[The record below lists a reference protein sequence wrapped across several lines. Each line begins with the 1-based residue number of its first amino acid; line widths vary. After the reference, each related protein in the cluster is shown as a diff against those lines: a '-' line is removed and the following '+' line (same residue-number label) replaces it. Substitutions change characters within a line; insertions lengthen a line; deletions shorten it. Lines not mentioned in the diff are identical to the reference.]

1 MKKYDEPSYFE
12 EITIN
17 IQTTSGIYEFI
28 LSVQVQNKQAVTST
42 DLFVTLAICAPII
55 VVLFIAILAIIYGK
69 TKVTIELYLKK
80 NEPLELDLTFFK
92 KRAIKDLAQ
101 QYLVEENWQV
111 GLLLAET
118 YDQDYSKQYNK
129 IKARDLIITGQNK
142 LNKGLLQDGLDFWLK
157 ARKSLEV
164 IGNHELLDT
173 MDFQLQPL
181 ERIVEAVFAKKADE
195 KAASLQKEFN
205 NLSSMKTQRKSILG
219 ITIDIPLYLV
229 AVQAGLAYKMTNEL
243 ETSLN
248 YLQIAYQDAP
258 EDKKNGIVTQ
268 ITSLIALGVKPSE
281 MAFPVDQAAIQER
294 IAKRETRCFSC
305 GEVMKSSQ
313 EKCPNCEMEP
323 VLCSVCKL
331 PVS

>member
-1 MKKYDEPSYFE
+1 GFSICEHRIALQVDEAPSFEIKAPTKISFKRTQWSWEDFPLDITNDMTNELIVHINVTAKETDLNYIRDLIVAGNSEERTNLPISFMRSDDEPSYFE

-55 VVLFIAILAIIYGK
+55 LVLFIAILAIIYGK

-80 NEPLELDLTFFK
+80 NEPLELGLTFFK

-129 IKARDLIITGQNK
+129 IKARDLIITGQDK
-142 LNKGLLQDGLDFWLK
+142 LNQGLLQDGLDFWLK
-157 ARKSLEV
+157 ARKSLEI
-164 IGNHELLDT
+164 IGDHELLDT
-173 MDFQLQPL
+173 LDFQLQPL

-195 KAASLQKEFN
+195 KASSLQKEFN

-219 ITIDIPLYLV
+219 VAIDIPL
-229 AVQAGLAYKMTNEL
+229 
-243 ETSLN
+243 
-248 YLQIAYQDAP
+248 
-258 EDKKNGIVTQ
+258 
-268 ITSLIALGVKPSE
+268 
-281 MAFPVDQAAIQER
+281 
-294 IAKRETRCFSC
+294 
-305 GEVMKSSQ
+305 
-313 EKCPNCEMEP
+313 
-323 VLCSVCKL
+323 
-331 PVS
+331 